1 MITKITATNW
11 KSFEI
16 LEYKFQSLNILIGNN
31 SSGKSNFLDLL
42 EFISKVAKGASNE
55 ELNKIRGGVDYFKRI
70 ASDKI
75 ILKIELDNADAY
87 LHEDVK
93 GLKFIDNSEV
103 SNSKDEEFQIG
114 ITEISNLSNKMETLR
129 KDILSKREIYID
141 NVEFVTNNEDDIRKL
156 GNYENEFQI
165 LKKRLEEKIEKI
177 GGLSDMIKSSLSS
190 ITVLD
195 PIPSL
200 IRGTTKHENRELLKD
215 CSNLISFVA
224 SMEEK
229 EKTNI
234 ENKLVEYLKKLTFSE
249 IQSVSFKFLGE
260 NKEFAQLYI
269 EENGIKLHSDIISD
283 GMLRFISIIV
293 ALMTQKT
300 GGILAMEEI
309 DNGIA
314 PNQLKMLIDIV
325 DEISAERQFDVVFTT
340 HNHLLI
346 NYLGE
351 EYMDFV
357 FYVSKKDGKSNIKR
371 IKDYPQYGKL
381 SSYGK
386 LGDLVDNEEVINIL
400 NAQGDVDEA

>member
-1 MITKITATNW
+1 MITKITAINW
-11 KSFEI
+11 KSFEK
-16 LEYKFQSLNILIGNN
+16 LEYKFQSLNILLGNN

-42 EFISKVAKGASNE
+42 EFISKVAKGTSNE
-55 ELNKIRGGVDYFKRI
+55 ELNKIRGGIDYFRRI
-70 ASDKI
+70 EAKESSFDIEIKVNEVLVVIDSVNNEIFFKIEGEKEELFNEASK
-75 ILKIELDNADAY
+75 ILKNLEQQLNKVKQLSGMKNSVSKAEKTFVEL
-87 LHEDVK
+87 
-93 GLKFIDNSEV
+93 S
-103 SNSKDEEFQIG
+103 
-114 ITEISNLSNKMETLR
+114 
-129 KDILSKREIYID
+129 
-141 NVEFVTNNEDDIRKL
+141 
-156 GNYENEFQI
+156 
-165 LKKRLEEKIEKI
+165 EKIEEYNQNKNRI
-177 GGLSDMIKSSLSS
+177 LESLKN
-190 ITVLD
+190 IVVID
-195 PIPSL
+195 PTPSL
-200 IRGTTKHENRELLKD
+200 IRGTAKHENRELLKD
-215 CSNLISFVA
+215 CSNLRSFVA
-224 SMEEK
+224 GMEEQ
-229 EKTNI
+229 EKIKI
-234 ENKLVEYLKKLTFSE
+234 ENKLVDYLKKLTFSE
-249 IQSVSFKFLGE
+249 IQSVKFKFTGE
-260 NKEFAQLYI
+260 NKESAQLYI

-300 GGILAMEEI
+300 GGILAIEEI

-314 PNQLKMLIDIV
+314 PYQLKMLMDIV